1 MSACRNYATA
11 HMLAL
16 VAVQLHRLTNGSIRS
31 LLLSASHLR
40 TQSGPL
46 CEFLRIPWCTHVAH
60 LPLEVQGRR
69 GRWLFTV
76 GSHVEDIE
84 VDCLAVAWPLMA

>member
-16 VAVQLHRLTNGSIRS
+16 VAVQLHRPANRSIRS
-31 LLLSASHLR
+31 LLVSASHLR
-40 TQSGPL
+40 TQSGPPCKL
-46 CEFLRIPWCTHVAH
+46 

-76 GSHVEDIE
+76 GSHVEDVE
-84 VDCLAVAWPLMA
+84 VDCRAVAWPLMA